1 MSKISP
7 PNEKEALTEK
17 NISSPMKRREFF
29 RFTGLS
35 AAAAAL
41 IMPGCKQI
49 EDFIGDPKTPV
60 DVKAVVLGSGDI
72 GILNYAYAL
81 EQLEAA
87 FYTQV
92 VATPYRG
99 MGDTVMNIMK
109 DLMAHEVI
117 HREFLK
123 MALGVKAIRS
133 LTFDFSKVDFKD
145 RESVL
150 QTAQAFEDLGV
161 SAYNGAGKLLQNP
174 DFLMVAGKIVSVE
187 ARHAS
192 VIREQVKLY
201 SFADTTDMN
210 GLDPARMPMEV
221 LNMAQTFIV
230 EKIFADTLPKA

>member
-7 PNEKEALTEK
+7 PNQKEALTEK
-17 NISSPMKRREFF
+17 NLTSPMKRREFF
-29 RFTGLS
+29 KFTGLS

-60 DVKAVVLGSGDI
+60 DVKAVVLGTGDI

-92 VATPYRG
+92 VATPYVNMSSEEKG
-99 MGDTVMNIMK
+99 IFEDI
-109 DLMAHEVI
+109 MAHEVI

-133 LTFDFSKVDFKD
+133 LTFSICRGRQTKQPGLKPPACPALPLWCQGQLRRTASNQAILGLSLKETARAYATIKGAASCSTVCMPSGSSK
-145 RESVL
+145 
-150 QTAQAFEDLGV
+150 
-161 SAYNGAGKLLQNP
+161 
-174 DFLMVAGKIVSVE
+174 
-187 ARHAS
+187 AS
-192 VIREQVKLY
+192 EICSLR
-201 SFADTTDMN
+201 
-210 GLDPARMPMEV
+210 
-221 LNMAQTFIV
+221 
-230 EKIFADTLPKA
+230 